1 MNEMIMKILSQF
13 EGDELISRL
22 NISAKTRI
30 ELAVV
35 QDQLDWLHVT
45 GYVAQEGNFYK
56 LTNEG
61 QKVFTEAVE
70 RKV

>member
-1 MNEMIMKILSQF
+1 MNDMIMKILSQF

-22 NISAKTRI
+22 NISAKTKI

-56 LTNEG
+56 LTSEG
-61 QKVFTEAVE
+61 QKVIPHS
-70 RKV
+70 R